1 MRFLLLILGMA
12 TAVFANAETAAS
24 LFERAQQET
33 DPTQKIKLLSG
44 VIEQS
49 PKHVGAYHNRADAY
63 LSLHHYPQAIKD
75 YNRVVALRPKDPFR
89 YYARALAYNK
99 MKQPSLALADF
110 SKAISLKPDYK
121 NFYLER
127 ARTYAVLG
135 KYGPSL
141 EDYKTYAASLSNQPV
156 PLLREMV
163 PVSIGAYRFDE
174 AETLLSAL
182 QAQGED
188 SAQFY
193 TWQGRVLQNA
203 GQLDEAVSAYSR
215 AVNREPEDPQA
226 YRMRG
231 NAFKELKDYEAALE
245 DYTRSLELEPE
256 AYWFNRRGLT
266 YEETKQFEQAL
277 QDYNKAVELDPR
289 WGVAYNNRGYA
300 KMYLKDFAGAKTDFE
315 TAIKLD
321 SQSPSP
327 YVNLA
332 GLYWTAKRDRKKMYE
347 YLQKA
352 IQHNFKNT
360 ESLYDDEQKGWLF
373 KNINKTAEFRSL
385 FYK

>member
-1 MRFLLLILGMA
+1 MRFLLCALCLW
-12 TAVFANAETAAS
+12 TAVVANAQTTAA
-24 LFERAQQET
+24 LFERAKQES
-33 DPTQKIKLLSG
+33 DPAQKVKLLSR
-44 VIEQS
+44 VIDKS

-63 LSLHHYPQAIKD
+63 MAQRRYPQAIKD
-75 YNRVVALRPKDPFR
+75 YNRVVALRPTDPFR
-89 YYARALAYNK
+89 YYARALAYTK
-99 MKQPSLALADF
+99 MRQYPLAVADF

-127 ARTYAVLG
+127 ARAYGVLG

-141 EDYKTYAASLSNQPV
+141 EDYKIYAASLPNSPA
-156 PLLREMV
+156 PLLREMI
-163 PVSIGAYRFDE
+163 PSALGAYRFDE
-174 AETLLSAL
+174 AEKLLAVL

-193 TWQGRVLQNA
+193 IWQGRVLQNA
-203 GQLDEAVSAYSR
+203 GQLDEAVSAYSK
-215 AVNREPEDPQA
+215 AVNRQPEDPQA

-231 NAFKELKDYEAALE
+231 NVFKDMEDYEAALE
-245 DYTRSLELEPE
+245 DYTSSLELEPE
-256 AYWFNRRGLT
+256 AYWFNRRGLV
-266 YEETKQFEQAL
+266 YEETKQYDKAL
-277 QDYNKAVELDPR
+277 QDYTKALELDPR
-289 WGVAYNNRGYA
+289 WAVAYNNRGYA

-315 TAIKLD
+315 TSIKLD
-321 SQSPSP
+321 PKASTA

-332 GLYWTAKRDRKKMYE
+332 GWYWTSKRDRKKMYE

-352 IQHNFKNT
+352 VEHNFKNT
-360 ESLYDDEQKGWLF
+360 ESLYEENQKGWLF